1 VKIGVITRNPQ
12 SFATNA
18 LIKSFQLLNHNVLT
32 FNFNEITAY
41 IGDSLKLIV
50 HGIDILKELSAVVV
64 RPLGRAGLD
73 QALFRID
80 LLYAMQENGVRVFN
94 RPDAIEKCTDKF
106 RSLYTLRMNGIPV
119 PTTIT
124 TERSSLAMRS
134 LDLLNSDAV
143 VIKPMFGS
151 RGHGSAMVRKRE
163 RDVIWEL
170 VRSLTFYR
178 HVAYLQEFIS
188 HGGVDIRAFVLGDRV
203 LAAMYRRAP
212 PNTWKTNIAQGAS
225 PIRID
230 RLDPEIEDIAIRAA
244 KALHCDIAGVDIAV
258 AGGKPYV
265 FEVNSQP
272 DWRGLQS
279 VFPDKNIALEI
290 AKYIIDAIK
299 R

>member
-1 VKIGVITRNPQ
+1 MKIGIITRNPR
-12 SFATNA
+12 SFSSSA
-18 LIKSFQLLNHNVLT
+18 LIKAFQSLNHEVLT
-32 FNFNEITAY
+32 FNFNDITAY
-41 IGDSLKLIV
+41 IGDTLKLFV
-50 HGIDILKELSAVVV
+50 HGIDILRELSAVVV

-106 RSLYTLRMNGIPV
+106 RSLYTLRMNGVPV

-124 TERSSLAMRS
+124 TERPSLAMRG
-134 LDLLNSDAV
+134 LDLLNSSAV

-151 RGHGSAMVRKRE
+151 RGHGSAMIRKSE
-163 RDVIWEL
+163 RDAIWEL

-178 HVAYLQEFIS
+178 HVAYLQEFVS
-188 HGGVDIRAFVLGDRV
+188 HGGVDIRAFVLGGRV

-230 RLDPEIEDIAIRAA
+230 KLDPEIEDVAVRAA
-244 KALHCDIAGVDIAV
+244 NSLRCDIAGVDIAV
-258 AGGKPYV
+258 VNGKPYV

-279 VFPDKNIALEI
+279 VFPDKDIALEI
-290 AKYIIDAIK
+290 AKYVVSVVK